1 MQVPNLYC
9 IGDANGKLM
18 LAHAASAQGISGKCC
33 VHLFHLCMLATD
45 HYSYYTS
52 KCSSEYS
59 CGANQWEGQHLK
71 SPKHPSCLFHS
82 PWDQYGWLDR
92 GKWEICLVKLRWLV
106 HFLKYRCKCAVLKW
120 IIMHVLVPSKA
131 YNKITTST
139 LAFSF
144 G

>member
-33 VHLFHLCMLATD
+33 AHLFLLCMLNAD

-59 CGANQWEGQHLK
+59 RGANQWEGQHLK

-82 PWDQYGWLDR
+82 P
-92 GKWEICLVKLRWLV
+92 
-106 HFLKYRCKCAVLKW
+106 
-120 IIMHVLVPSKA
+120 
-131 YNKITTST
+131 
-139 LAFSF
+139 
-144 G
+144 